1 MAYRV
6 SFTKGEKVWWTNGW
20 SNNMVHYGIIKTISG
35 RDVQVLEYNEFMQP
49 VDWREIERIRLNKFV
64 SNGLRN
70 LNEAIKL
77 INIGR
82 LQYNQH
88 FFRSSKKKKQK
99 IHWRSGYEQY
109 KRLCKEYGVPVS
121 PKRPVSNV
129 SEEW

>member
-1 MAYRV
+1 MPR
-6 SFTKGEKVWWTNGW
+6 FINGEQIWWFDRADQVRYGKIR
-20 SNNMVHYGIIKTISG
+20 SHAGQHSMVVVG
-35 RDVQVLEYNEFMQP
+35 YNEFMQLDK
-49 VDWREIERIRLNKFV
+49 VYYLERERVMKYHP
-64 SNGLRN
+64 NGLRK
-70 LNEAIKL
+70 LREAIKL

-88 FFRSSKKKKQK
+88 FFRSPKKKKQK